1 MIVAGTRPTKV
12 EALPTPV
19 CAASAAMYAGFGKKL
34 APTCVTL
41 PKLSSQFVRF
51 GPSSFPARRG
61 AGGRCRRGR
70 AKLFGKETHV
80 RARRERA
87 HARAHVHYSQ
97 S

>member
-61 AGGRCRRGR
+61 AGGVCRRGR
-70 AKLFGKETHV
+70 AQMFGKEAHV

-87 HARAHVHYSQ
+87 SARECMSYSQ

>member
-1 MIVAGTRPTKV
+1 MSIADKQQHLLDDLSLFQDGTERYEYV
-12 EALPTPV
+12 ISL
-19 CAASAAMYAGFGKKL
+19 GKKL

-61 AGGRCRRGR
+61 AGGVCRRGR
-70 AKLFGKETHV
+70 AQMFGKEAHV

-87 HARAHVHYSQ
+87 SARA
-97 S
+97 